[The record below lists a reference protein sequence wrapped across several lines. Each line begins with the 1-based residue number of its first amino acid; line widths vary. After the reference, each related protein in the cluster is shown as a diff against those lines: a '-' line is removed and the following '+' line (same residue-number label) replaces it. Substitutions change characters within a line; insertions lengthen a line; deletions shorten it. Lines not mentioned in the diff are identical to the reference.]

1 MVAKVN
7 DLDVF
12 VRFLAGVDGV
22 WVLDGDG
29 EALGDGVQVR
39 FCVEAGM
46 LWMDIEVGVC
56 VEVEG
61 RVVEAAA
68 SSDASA

>member
-29 EALGDGVQVR
+29 EALGDGIQVR

-46 LWMDIEVGVC
+46 AVVGHWGGGLC
-56 VEVEG
+56 
-61 RVVEAAA
+61 
-68 SSDASA
+68 